1 MTKHSSRPRRLRFTV
16 QGQVQGVGFRPFVF
30 RLAKELGL
38 SGFVRN
44 ETHGVL
50 IEVQGK
56 SSDLRSFS
64 RRLET
69 DAPPLAGLRALHCE
83 DAPPRPEEAG
93 FLILASRDGQRHAVL
108 VSPDTGT
115 CPECLAEI
123 LDPDN
128 RRFSYPFT
136 NCTACGPRYSI
147 IRSVPYDRPATSMA
161 CFPLCPACRAEYEN
175 PRDRRF
181 HAQPNACPECGPKL
195 RLVHASGKNAPD
207 AEQSGKDAGDPLET
221 LAGLLLAGEIA
232 AIKGLGGFHLACD
245 AQNPTA
251 VAELR
256 RRKRRPHK
264 PFAVMVPDLEEAER
278 FADIGPAEKKLLLSP
293 EKPIVICPLLPDGA
307 GNASGLPSL
316 VSPDTEG
323 VGLMLPYTPLH
334 FLLLRRFREL
344 SLRDGKRARLPAV
357 LVMTS
362 GNAPGAPLCLGNRE
376 AASGL
381 AGLADVFL
389 FHNRDILVR
398 VDDSVLKA
406 RPGATRAP
414 VFFRRARGYAP
425 RPLRFAPDGFSAP
438 CVLGAGAD
446 LKNTICLTK
455 GPDAFV
461 SQHIGDLEHFA
472 ATAFHAE
479 ARDHLEALLRVKPEL
494 AVRDLHPDF
503 QSSRAAEEFAAQR
516 GLPLLSLQHHFAHAH
531 AVLGEHGFS
540 GKALVMAMD
549 GHGYG
554 PDGTSWGGEILYLDT
569 GDFRPQAHRR
579 LAHLAPMDLPG
590 GDAAAREPWRIAHAL
605 LVRLGLPTGRYGA
618 FTPPWLPERAKETR
632 MLADMLARGL
642 NCVSGTSCG
651 RLFDAVSALL
661 GLCLEA
667 TYEGQAATRLE
678 EAQKQG
684 ETRKSGG
691 TRTQADTAPY
701 PCPFFPKPEDPR
713 VMLVDS
719 HALFRAVYED
729 LAASVPPS
737 VVAARFHRGL
747 AAGLAACA
755 IRLAAASG
763 VRHVGLSGGCFQNL
777 SLSSEI
783 RTLLEKAGL
792 ETLEHEFLPPGDGCI
807 SFGQAVYGAMT
818 LSRAVPVI
826 PIPDELPAAQGGSEE
841 KKFFK

>member
-1 MTKHSSRPRRLRFTV
+1 MGRASSSRLRRLRLTV

-44 ETHGVL
+44 ESRGVL
-50 IEVQGK
+50 MEVQGK
-56 SSDLRSFS
+56 TSDLRGFS

-69 DAPPLAGLRALHCE
+69 EAPPLAVLSALHCE
-83 DAPPRPEEAG
+83 EAPLRPGEAG
-93 FLILASRDGQRHAVL
+93 FLILASHSGESHAVL

-123 LDPDN
+123 LDPGN

-147 IRSVPYDRPATSMA
+147 IRSVPYDRPSTSMA

-175 PRDRRF
+175 PGDRRF
-181 HAQPNACPECGPKL
+181 HAQPNACPECGPQI
-195 RLVHASGKNAPD
+195 RLVHASGITAP
-207 AEQSGKDAGDPLET
+207 AATQSGKDAGDPLKT

-278 FADIGPAEKKLLLSP
+278 FARIGPAAEKLLLSP
-293 EKPIVICPLLPDGA
+293 EKPIVICPLLRDRT
-307 GNASGLPSL
+307 GNASALPSL
-316 VSPDTEG
+316 ISPDTEG
-323 VGLMLPYTPLH
+323 VGLMLPNTPLH
-334 FLLLRRFREL
+334 FLLLRHFREL
-344 SLRDGKRARLPAV
+344 AHRGGKRARLPAV

-362 GNAPGAPLCLGNRE
+362 GNAPGSPLCLGNRE

-406 RPGATRAP
+406 RAGARAGEAP
-414 VFFRRARGYAP
+414 VFFRRARGYVP
-425 RPLRFAPDGFSAP
+425 RPLRFAPDGFSGP

-446 LKNTICLTK
+446 LKNTLCLTK
-455 GPDAFV
+455 GANAFV

-472 ATAFHAE
+472 AAAFHAE
-479 ARDHLEALLRVKPEL
+479 ARDHLETLLRVKPEL

-503 QSSRAAEEFAAQR
+503 QSSQAAEDFAAQR
-516 GLPLLSLQHHFAHAH
+516 GIPLLSLQHHFSHAH
-531 AVLGEHGFS
+531 AVLGEHGFY
-540 GKALVMAMD
+540 GKALVIALD

-554 PDGTSWGGEILYLDT
+554 PDGTSWGGEILCLDT
-569 GDFRPQAHRR
+569 ADFRPREHRR
-579 LAHLAPMDLPG
+579 LAHLSPLDLPG

-605 LVRLGLPTGRYGA
+605 LIRLGLTPGRRGA
-618 FTPPWLPERAKETR
+618 FIPPWLPERAEEAR
-632 MLADMLARGL
+632 MLPDMLARGL
-642 NCVSGTSCG
+642 NCVSSTSCG

-661 GLCLEA
+661 GLCLET

-678 EAQKQG
+678 EAQK
-684 ETRKSGG
+684 SGG
-691 TRTQADTAPY
+691 ARTQEETAPY
-701 PCPFFPKPEDPR
+701 PCPFFPKPGDPR
-713 VMLVDS
+713 LMLVDS

-729 LAASVPPS
+729 MAA
-737 VVAARFHRGL
+737 
-747 AAGLAACA
+747 
-755 IRLAAASG
+755 
-763 VRHVGLSGGCFQNL
+763 
-777 SLSSEI
+777 
-783 RTLLEKAGL
+783 
-792 ETLEHEFLPPGDGCI
+792 
-807 SFGQAVYGAMT
+807 
-818 LSRAVPVI
+818 
-826 PIPDELPAAQGGSEE
+826 
-841 KKFFK
+841 

>member
-1 MTKHSSRPRRLRFTV
+1 MGRASSSRLRRLRFTV

-44 ETHGVL
+44 ESRGVL

-56 SSDLRSFS
+56 NSCLRGFS
-64 RRLET
+64 RRLESE
-69 DAPPLAGLRALHCE
+69 APPLAGLRALHCE
-83 DAPPRPEEAG
+83 ETPPRPEETG
-93 FLILASRDGQRHAVL
+93 FHILASHSGQNHAVL

-123 LDPDN
+123 LDPEN

-147 IRSVPYDRPATSMA
+147 IRSVPYDRPSTSMA
-161 CFPLCPACRAEYEN
+161 CFPLCPSCRAEYEN
-175 PRDRRF
+175 PGDRRF

-195 RLVHASGKNAPD
+195 RLVHSPGKKAPD
-207 AEQSGKDAGDPLET
+207 AEQSGQDAGDPLET
-221 LAGLLLAGEIA
+221 LAGLLLAGKIA
-232 AIKGLGGFHLACD
+232 AIKGLGGFQLACD
-245 AQNPTA
+245 AQNLAA

-264 PFAVMVPDLEEAER
+264 PFAVMVPDLEEAGR
-278 FADIGPAEKKLLLSP
+278 FAYIGPAEEKLLLSP
-293 EKPIVICPLLPDGA
+293 EKPIVICPLLRDRTGDAPA
-307 GNASGLPSL
+307 LPSL
-316 VSPDTEG
+316 ISPDTNG
-323 VGLMLPYTPLH
+323 VGLMLPNTPLH
-334 FLLLRRFREL
+334 FLLLRHFREL
-344 SLRDGKRARLPAV
+344 SRRDGKRAPLPAV

-362 GNAPGAPLCLGNRE
+362 GNARGAPLCLGNRE
-376 AASGL
+376 AASDL

-406 RPGATRAP
+406 RTAATAWKTP

-425 RPLRFAPDGFSAP
+425 RPLRFAPDGFSGP

-446 LKNTICLTK
+446 LKNTLCLTK

-472 ATAFHAE
+472 AAAFHAE
-479 ARDHLEALLRVKPEL
+479 AREHLEALLRVKPEL

-503 QSSRAAEEFAAQR
+503 QSGRAAEDLATQR

-531 AVLGEHGFS
+531 AVLGEHGFY
-540 GKALVMAMD
+540 GKALVMALD
-549 GHGYG
+549 GHGHG
-554 PDGTSWGGEILYLDT
+554 SDGTSWGGEILYLDT
-569 GDFRPQAHRR
+569 GDFRPREHRR
-579 LAHLAPMDLPG
+579 LAHLAPLDLPG

-605 LVRLGLPTGRYGA
+605 LVRLGLPTGKCGA
-618 FTPPWLPERAKETR
+618 FTPPWLPERAKEAR
-632 MLADMLARGL
+632 MLTQMLARGL
-642 NCVSGTSCG
+642 NCVTSTSCG

-661 GLCLEA
+661 GLCRET

-678 EAQKQG
+678 EAQGEAQKQG
-684 ETRKSGG
+684 EPRKSGG
-691 TRTQADTAPY
+691 ARMREEAAPY

-713 VMLVDS
+713 LIVVDS
-719 HALFRAVYED
+719 HTLFRAVYED
-729 LAASVPPS
+729 LAASVP
-737 VVAARFHRGL
+737 VCAVAARFHRGL

-755 IRLAAASG
+755 ASLAAANG

-783 RTLLEKAGL
+783 RSLLEKAGL
-792 ETLEHEFLPPGDGCI
+792 ETLEHELLPPGDGCI

-818 LSRAVPVI
+818 LSSV
-826 PIPDELPAAQGGSEE
+826 
-841 KKFFK
+841 